1 QQHLH
6 RRLAPDRMGQRQHRR
21 RAKEADIDARRR
33 EPSILGGDRE
43 IIARDQLAAG
53 CGRHPVDFG
62 DDRLGHSDD
71 RQHQLAALGEEPLVG
86 LAPLIGTHLAQ
97 IVPGAKGGPGAG
109 DNDDPRLWILGRTG
123 KGFEQCRRQRDRQR
137 IVRSRPI
144 EAEAAR
150 LPIRLRPLSLL
161 LWYYSPVKEIDLYVM
176 RSSYQINAGETSD
189 ATQPQSP
196 AMPEA
201 HLPSV
206 FLSISGEDL
215 GFAEQVQENVIEGLC
230 EIYTRSFLNAE
241 ELLSAMEKRVRLAT
255 LFVLL
260 VSKAS

>member
-1 QQHLH
+1 
-6 RRLAPDRMGQRQHRR
+6 
-21 RAKEADIDARRR
+21 
-33 EPSILGGDRE
+33 
-43 IIARDQLAAG
+43 
-53 CGRHPVDFG
+53 
-62 DDRLGHSDD
+62 
-71 RQHQLAALGEEPLVG
+71 
-86 LAPLIGTHLAQ
+86 
-97 IVPGAKGGPGAG
+97 
-109 DNDDPRLWILGRTG
+109 
-123 KGFEQCRRQRDRQR
+123 
-137 IVRSRPI
+137 
-144 EAEAAR
+144 
-150 LPIRLRPLSLL
+150 
-161 LWYYSPVKEIDLYVM
+161 M

-260 VSKAS
+260 VSKASLKSSWVNFELDAARLQKILRSEFQVIVFPAASDGDFDVADLPSWMRQFWSYRHGRTPKDIGRYINSTIIDGILKPKIFGRGDDLDRAEARFGECDLCLCFR